1 MSKTGVTLSSLLG
14 KVDEQAVR
22 NALHDGSGEAGSLAG
37 FLGESAAGAVAKEV
51 NAALDKDL
59 FEVIAG
65 SLATLRDLHQYT
77 DAAKFP
83 PERVVTHKLFK
94 STLQAPQDIDLAV
107 LLAGLPTEITV
118 VLTLD
123 LNVVLESMTLTIKAG
138 RITGVEFGSAKAQA
152 GLRYKR
158 INLVPLHDTPPL
170 KLGSADFPEGQ
181 GLAIG

>member
-1 MSKTGVTLSSLLG
+1 MSKTGMTLSALLG

-22 NALHDGSGEAGSLAG
+22 DALRDGSGETGTLAA
-37 FLGESAAGAVAKEV
+37 FMSDSAAGAVAKEV

-59 FEVIAG
+59 FEVMAG
-65 SLATLRDLHQYT
+65 SIVMLKDLHQYT
-77 DAAKFP
+77 DPTKFP
-83 PERVVTHKLFK
+83 PERAFTHKLFK

-107 LLAGLPTEITV
+107 LLAGVPGEITF

-138 RITGVEFGSAKAQA
+138 RITGVEFGSAKAQV

-158 INLVPLHDTPPL
+158 INLVAPHETPPL
-170 KLGSADFPEGQ
+170 KLARADFPEGQ